1 MAVPCGIAGECGD
14 DHRRGTPRC
23 HPTNAVLRSGTAAAA
38 GLPLFSLFKGGI
50 LSSKPPGS
58 GKCRITGLPKEPRTV
73 TNFRNFDLNLLLVL
87 DGVLREGTLSNAAK
101 ALNVSQPTISSS
113 LAKLREILQDE
124 LFVRSGNGMQPTPR
138 ALALKEPIQR
148 VLAAV
153 KGEILDTVS
162 FDPATEIR
170 PYTVATSDIG
180 ETLLLPR
187 VVARLAQDAPSV
199 NLRSTVVGP
208 RHLEDALEAGEVDL
222 AIGYFPDLARPTT
235 MQQTLFKH
243 GFACL
248 ARAGHPLIKNG
259 LTLEAFLEAHH
270 VVVTLEGSSQEL
282 FEDALARRGFERRC
296 VLRIPHVM
304 SVPFVVART
313 DLIATVPRAV
323 AAFFSGLVNL
333 QVLDPPIHVPEF
345 AVKQYWH
352 RRFHHDA
359 RVAWLRTMISELY
372 QNSWMAELTSQ
383 NATNAPTPS
392 AQ

>member
-1 MAVPCGIAGECGD
+1 
-14 DHRRGTPRC
+14 
-23 HPTNAVLRSGTAAAA
+23 
-38 GLPLFSLFKGGI
+38 
-50 LSSKPPGS
+50 
-58 GKCRITGLPKEPRTV
+58 V
-73 TNFRNFDLNLLLVL
+73 TNLHNFDLNLLLVL

-138 ALALKEPIQR
+138 ALALKEPVQR

-187 VVARLAQDAPSV
+187 LVARLAQDAPMV
-199 NLRSTVVGP
+199 NLRTSVVRP
-208 RHLEDALEAGEVDL
+208 RHLEDALESGEVDL
-222 AIGYFPDLARPTT
+222 AVGYFPDLARPTT
-235 MQQTLFKH
+235 MQQTLFTH

-248 ARAGHPLIKNG
+248 ARTGHPLIKNG

-270 VVVTLEGSSQEL
+270 ILVTSEGSSQEL
-282 FEDALARRGFERRC
+282 FEDALAKRGLERRC
-296 VLRIPHVM
+296 VLRIPHFM
-304 SVPFVVART
+304 SVPFVVASS
-313 DLIATVPRAV
+313 DLIVTVPQAV
-323 AAFFSGLVNL
+323 AALFSGLVNL
-333 QVLDPPIHVPEF
+333 QVLDPPIDVPEF

-359 RVAWLRTMISELY
+359 RIIWLRMMIFDFH
-372 QNSWMAELTSQ
+372 QNNWLAELTSQ
-383 NATNAPTPS
+383 NATNAPTPP

>member
-1 MAVPCGIAGECGD
+1 
-14 DHRRGTPRC
+14 
-23 HPTNAVLRSGTAAAA
+23 
-38 GLPLFSLFKGGI
+38 
-50 LSSKPPGS
+50 
-58 GKCRITGLPKEPRTV
+58 V

-138 ALALKEPIQR
+138 ALALKEPVQR

-153 KGEILDTVS
+153 KGEILDTVR

-187 VVARLAQDAPSV
+187 LVARLAQDAPMI
-199 NLRSTVVGP
+199 NLRTLVVRP
-208 RHLEDALEAGEVDL
+208 RHLEDALETGEVDL
-222 AIGYFPDLARPTT
+222 AVGYFPDLARPTT
-235 MQQTLFKH
+235 MQQTLFTH

-248 ARAGHPLIKNG
+248 ARSGHPLIKNG
-259 LTLEAFLEAHH
+259 LTLEAFLEARHIL
-270 VVVTLEGSSQEL
+270 VTSEGSSQEL
-282 FEDALARRGFERRC
+282 FEDALAKRGLARRC
-296 VLRIPHVM
+296 VLRIPHFM
-304 SVPFVVART
+304 SVPFVVAST
-313 DLIATVPRAV
+313 DLIVTVPRAV
-323 AAFFSGLVNL
+323 AALFSGLADL
-333 QVLDPPIHVPEF
+333 QVLDPPIDVPEF

-359 RVAWLRTMISELY
+359 RVIWLRMTIY
-372 QNSWMAELTSQ
+372 DFHQNNRLAELTSH
-383 NATNAPTPS
+383 NVNNAPALPS
-392 AQ
+392 Q

>member
-1 MAVPCGIAGECGD
+1 MGWIAD
-14 DHRRGTPRC
+14 
-23 HPTNAVLRSGTAAAA
+23 VRSGAHLSLI
-38 GLPLFSLFKGGI
+38 GLP
-50 LSSKPPGS
+50 
-58 GKCRITGLPKEPRTV
+58 REPRTV

-153 KGEILDTVS
+153 KGEILDTVR

-170 PYTVATSDIG
+170 PYTIATPDIG
-180 ETLLLPR
+180 EPLFLPR
-187 VVARLAQDAPSV
+187 LVARLAQDAPRV
-199 NLRSTVVGP
+199 NLRSTVVRP

-222 AIGYFPDLARPTT
+222 AVGYFPNLARPTT
-235 MQQTLFKH
+235 MQQTLFTH

-248 ARAGHPLIKNG
+248 ARTGHPLIKNG
-259 LTLEAFLEAHH
+259 LTLEAFLEARH
-270 VVVTLEGSSQEL
+270 VVVGSEGSSQEL
-282 FEDALARRGFERRC
+282 FEDALAKRGLERRC
-296 VLRIPHVM
+296 ALRTPHFM
-304 SVPFVVART
+304 SVPFVVAST
-313 DLIATVPRAV
+313 DLIVTVPRAV

-333 QVLDPPIHVPEF
+333 QVLDPPIDVPEF

-359 RVAWLRTMISELY
+359 RVTWLRTMMSDFY
-372 QNSWMAELTSQ
+372 QNNWMAGLTSQ
-383 NATNAPTPS
+383 NTNNAPELPS
-392 AQ
+392 Q

>member
-1 MAVPCGIAGECGD
+1 M
-14 DHRRGTPRC
+14 
-23 HPTNAVLRSGTAAAA
+23 
-38 GLPLFSLFKGGI
+38 
-50 LSSKPPGS
+50 
-58 GKCRITGLPKEPRTV
+58 

-148 VLAAV
+148 VLTAV
-153 KGEILDTVS
+153 KGEILDTVR

-170 PYTVATSDIG
+170 PYTIATPDIG
-180 ETLLLPR
+180 EPLFLPR
-187 VVARLAQDAPSV
+187 LVARLAQDAPRV
-199 NLRSTVVGP
+199 NLRSTVVRP

-222 AIGYFPDLARPTT
+222 AVGYFPNLARPTT
-235 MQQTLFKH
+235 MQQTLFTH

-248 ARAGHPLIKNG
+248 ARTGHPLIKNG
-259 LTLEAFLEAHH
+259 LTLEAFLEARH
-270 VVVTLEGSSQEL
+270 VVVGSEGSSQEL
-282 FEDALARRGFERRC
+282 FEDALAKRGLERRC
-296 VLRIPHVM
+296 ALRTPHFM
-304 SVPFVVART
+304 SVPFVVAST
-313 DLIATVPRAV
+313 DLIVTVPRAV

-333 QVLDPPIHVPEF
+333 QVLDPPIDVPEF

-359 RVAWLRTMISELY
+359 RVIWLRTMMSDFY
-372 QNSWMAELTSQ
+372 QNNWMAGLTSQ
-383 NATNAPTPS
+383 NTNNAPELPS
-392 AQ
+392 Q

>member
-1 MAVPCGIAGECGD
+1 
-14 DHRRGTPRC
+14 
-23 HPTNAVLRSGTAAAA
+23 
-38 GLPLFSLFKGGI
+38 
-50 LSSKPPGS
+50 
-58 GKCRITGLPKEPRTV
+58 V
-73 TNFRNFDLNLLLVL
+73 TNFRNFDLNLLRVL

-138 ALALKEPIQR
+138 ALALKEPVQR

-180 ETLLLPR
+180 EAVLLPR
-187 VVARLAQDAPSV
+187 VVARLAQDAPRID
-199 NLRSTVVGP
+199 LRCTAVGP

-222 AIGYFPDLARPTT
+222 AVGYFPDLARPTT
-235 MQQTLFKH
+235 MQQTLFTH

-248 ARAGHPLIKNG
+248 ARAGHRLIKNG
-259 LTLEAFLEAHH
+259 LTLEAFLEARH
-270 VVVTLEGSSQEL
+270 VLVTLEGSSQEL
-282 FEDALARRGFERRC
+282 FEDALAKRGLERRC

-313 DLIATVPRAV
+313 DLIVTVPRAV
-323 AAFFSGLVNL
+323 AEFFSGLVDL
-333 QVLDPPIHVPEF
+333 QMLDPPIDVPEF

-359 RVAWLRTMISELY
+359 RVIWLRTMVFDFY
-372 QNSWMAELTSQ
+372 QNNGVAELS
-383 NATNAPTPS
+383 
-392 AQ
+392 

>member
-1 MAVPCGIAGECGD
+1 
-14 DHRRGTPRC
+14 
-23 HPTNAVLRSGTAAAA
+23 
-38 GLPLFSLFKGGI
+38 
-50 LSSKPPGS
+50 
-58 GKCRITGLPKEPRTV
+58 V

-124 LFVRSGNGMQPTPR
+124 LFVRSGKGMQPTPR

-153 KGEILDTVS
+153 KGEILDTGR
-162 FDPATEIR
+162 FDPTTEIR
-170 PYTVATSDIG
+170 PYTIATSDIG

-187 VVARLAQDAPSV
+187 LVAKLAQDAPKV
-199 NLRSTVVGP
+199 NLRCTVVGP
-208 RHLEDALEAGEVDL
+208 RHLEETLEAGEVDL

-235 MQQTLFKH
+235 MQQTLFTH

-259 LTLEAFLEAHH
+259 LTLGAFLEAHH
-270 VVVTLEGSSQEL
+270 IFVTLEGSSQEL
-282 FEDALARRGFERRC
+282 FEDALARRGLERRC

-333 QVLDPPIHVPEF
+333 QVLDPPIDVPEF

-359 RVAWLRTMISELY
+359 RVIWLRMMIFDFH
-372 QNSWMAELTSQ
+372 QNNWVAELTSQ
-383 NATNAPTPS
+383 NINNVAPPS
-392 AQ
+392 Q

>member
-1 MAVPCGIAGECGD
+1 
-14 DHRRGTPRC
+14 
-23 HPTNAVLRSGTAAAA
+23 
-38 GLPLFSLFKGGI
+38 
-50 LSSKPPGS
+50 
-58 GKCRITGLPKEPRTV
+58 V

-138 ALALKEPIQR
+138 ALALREPIQR

-153 KGEILDTVS
+153 KEEILDTGR

-180 ETLLLPR
+180 EAVILPR
-187 VVARLAQDAPSV
+187 VVARLAQNAPGV
-199 NLRSTVVGP
+199 DLRSTVVGP

-222 AIGYFPDLARPTT
+222 AVGYFPDLARPTT
-235 MQQTLFKH
+235 MQQTLFTH
-243 GFACL
+243 GFVCL
-248 ARAGHPLIKNG
+248 ARTGHPLIENG
-259 LTLEAFLEAHH
+259 LTLEAFLDAHH

-282 FEDALARRGFERRC
+282 FEDALAKRGLERRC
-296 VLRIPHVM
+296 ALRIPHVM
-304 SVPFVVART
+304 SAPFVVAGT
-313 DLIATVPRAV
+313 DLIVTVPRAV
-323 AAFFSGLVNL
+323 AEFFSGLVDL
-333 QVLDPPIHVPEF
+333 QVFDPPIDVPEF

-359 RVAWLRTMISELY
+359 RLTWLRSMISEFY
-372 QNSWMAELTSQ
+372 QNSWVAELTSR
-383 NATNAPTPS
+383 NA
-392 AQ
+392 